1 MDSLLCLYKCEK
13 GGAERLR
20 IHEMGMGIGIG
31 IGIGMGPGILCPEA
45 QDTASCIRDAARDP

>member
-20 IHEMGMGIGIG
+20 IHEMGIGT
-31 IGIGMGPGILCPEA
+31 GIGMGPGILCLEA